1 MKIFYFIFLF
11 MLCHLL
17 FSANLD
23 EQLTHDSPIE
33 ISLTDTSGLDLKL
46 KQFLDS
52 YYQKNY
58 PDDAA
63 IKAMKSMQYVGTF
76 EINKKISQLKVI
88 KKRPNKYKSS
98 VKDLDNSELIT
109 IFDGENL
116 KLGKKTGTDPT
127 INWQTLDT
135 NAPEN
140 IWVHY
145 DQIFDSI
152 MLNPKDPNK
161 KISLGKA
168 YKEEDRVIQP
178 IIIELKDKIKITNF
192 ISVRDNLIKKCLL
205 EFNGPKDPKL
215 NSYYIYYE
223 NYELINGIMIP
234 KKVITK
240 FNDGSVIINEF
251 TQVQFNLG
259 ISDFFFKA
267 ISL

>member
-23 EQLTHDSPIE
+23 EQLTRDSPIE

-76 EINKKISQLKVI
+76 EINEKISQLKVI

-145 DQIFDSI
+145 DH
-152 MLNPKDPNK
+152 
-161 KISLGKA
+161 
-168 YKEEDRVIQP
+168 
-178 IIIELKDKIKITNF
+178 
-192 ISVRDNLIKKCLL
+192 
-205 EFNGPKDPKL
+205 
-215 NSYYIYYE
+215 
-223 NYELINGIMIP
+223 
-234 KKVITK
+234 
-240 FNDGSVIINEF
+240 
-251 TQVQFNLG
+251 
-259 ISDFFFKA
+259 
-267 ISL
+267 